1 MVLMSVVSH
10 VFKDWSRLDDRLV
23 CGQLHT
29 TTVYAPNAWNGL
41 SNVIMTKSR
50 FLTGSREFTVWH
62 EEDFPILL
70 HAVTMLTVLD
80 VSHALKS
87 KN

>member
-1 MVLMSVVSH
+1 MVLMSAVSH
-10 VFKDWSRLDDRLV
+10 VFNDWSRLDDRLV
-23 CGQLHT
+23 CGRLHT
-29 TTVYAPNAWNGL
+29 TTVYTPNAWKGP

-50 FLTGSREFTVWH
+50 FLTVSRGFTVWH
-62 EEDFPILL
+62 EEDFPILP

-80 VSHALKS
+80 VSHALKC